1 MTEIPNLGEGGE
13 NILISRTDYGEGE
26 GIRME
31 NPIAPAL
38 KGGPI
43 EQEMESVIIRTQTD
57 LSAEKEEI
65 REDKEDLDMEEEGE
79 GGEVPPPQLPYLPE
93 KKK

>member
-31 NPIAPAL
+31 NPIAL
-38 KGGPI
+38 
-43 EQEMESVIIRTQTD
+43 QW
-57 LSAEKEEI
+57 KEAPLI
-65 REDKEDLDMEEEGE
+65 KRWKT
-79 GGEVPPPQLPYLPE
+79 
-93 KKK
+93 